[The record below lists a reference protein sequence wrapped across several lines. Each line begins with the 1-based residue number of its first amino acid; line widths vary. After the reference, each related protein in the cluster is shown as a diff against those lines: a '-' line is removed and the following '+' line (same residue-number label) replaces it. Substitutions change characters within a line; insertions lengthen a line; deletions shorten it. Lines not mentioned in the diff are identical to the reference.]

1 MVLVSLA
8 KKSGFNVNIN
18 SWITSTCLAVYVTL
32 DEFQL
37 TSLSPL

>member
-1 MVLVSLA
+1 MLLSLG

-18 SWITSTCLAVYVTL
+18 SWITSSCLVMYVTL
-32 DEFQL
+32 DEFLL